1 MYVQFLYKL
10 NHLRLRNGN
19 HHLRKL
25 TSLLSINFI
34 TNLIFFK
41 NFTRGSINNTC
52 TTIHHC
58 KKNLLW
64 IWWERNAANT
74 SRKFMDF
81 NKGSCLTIICNNT
94 TKSCWRAFV
103 KLNLTNTVYFFF
115 ERNKRSRIP
124 PIGETPGYSIFIQVV
139 IILTQICFLLSY
151 YFFFITL
158 IMLICR
164 YFKV

>member
-103 KLNLTNTVYFFF
+103 KLNLTNTVYFFLREINVLEYLQL
-115 ERNKRSRIP
+115 ERHQDILV
-124 PIGETPGYSIFIQVV
+124 YFLFLV
-139 IILTQICFLLSY
+139 ISE
-151 YFFFITL
+151 
-158 IMLICR
+158 
-164 YFKV
+164 